1 MASATSDFRPLT
13 FSFRFK
19 RFVSSSERNVFPPLP
34 ETFRFLQRLQCFL
47 QRFTFRSFRFLDPL
61 VFISFQGA
69 AAAAAGRGSPP
80 PPGAGVGQTVAIPF
94 HEHGV
99 RGTRWYKARGA
110 GGLGMWGPP
119 APALSCSI
127 KCYSNE
133 PEALDTYQH
142 TRRPR
147 RPEGAADFPCLRQLP
162 PPPFKR

>member
-80 PPGAGVGQTVAIPF
+80 PPGRRGELLGRGSITALFLAKYSRKRDRRGR
-94 HEHGV
+94 GV
-99 RGTRWYKARGA
+99 RWTSSPAPRP
-110 GGLGMWGPP
+110 PP
-119 APALSCSI
+119 AFARHVDE
-127 KCYSNE
+127 NE
-133 PEALDTYQH
+133 
-142 TRRPR
+142 
-147 RPEGAADFPCLRQLP
+147 GSGCV
-162 PPPFKR
+162 